1 MKQRRKALW
10 GLICVSML
18 SAALIGGLRIYGR
31 TASSKGNVSSAT
43 SAASQVIGVVPW
55 TAVASTGTVDESA
68 FVGGAPIF
76 AFGPPLFPAA
86 LYPPTVTGV
95 GYNPAS
101 ASLAPIILR
110 YNVTNTFE
118 TGPLGPTQ
126 PTWQFLEL
134 GSTAPQG
141 SAVTA
146 TLFRVSPCTGQ
157 QAVICSVTN
166 SNQLLPAPPAAP
178 GICLRCQ
185 FPAGT
190 INFAGALYHVEVV
203 LRRTSTTAPSPA
215 AHTLRIF

>member
-1 MKQRRKALW
+1 MMKQRRNALW

-18 SAALIGGLRIYGR
+18 LATLIGGLFIYGR

-43 SAASQVIGVVPW
+43 SAASQAVVPW

-76 AFGPPLFPAA
+76 AFGPQLFPAA
-86 LYPPTVTGV
+86 LYPPSVTGA

-101 ASLAPIILR
+101 ASLSRIILR

-118 TGPLGPTQ
+118 TGPLGPTR
-126 PTWQFLEL
+126 PPWQFLEL

-146 TLFRVSPCTGQ
+146 TLFRVRPCNGA
-157 QAVICSVTN
+157 QAIICSVTN
-166 SNQLLPAPPAAP
+166 TNQALPPPPNPP
-178 GICLRCQ
+178 GICKICQ
-185 FPAGT
+185 FTMGT
-190 INFAGALYHVEVV
+190 IDFANELYYVEVV
-203 LRRTSTTAPSPA
+203 LSRNATTVPSPA

>member
-18 SAALIGGLRIYGR
+18 LATLIGGLLIYSR

-43 SAASQVIGVVPW
+43 SAASQATVPW

-101 ASLAPIILR
+101 ASLAPITLR

-118 TGPLGPTQ
+118 TGPLGPNQ

-134 GSTAPQG
+134 GSTAPPG

-146 TLFRVSPCTGQ
+146 TLFRVKQCNGDR
-157 QAVICSVTN
+157 AIICSVTN
-166 SNQLLPAPPAAP
+166 SNQLLPAPPNPP
-178 GICLRCQ
+178 GICRICQ
-185 FPAGT
+185 FPAGSV
-190 INFAGALYHVEVV
+190 NFSGSLFYVEVT
-203 LRRTSTTAPSPA
+203 LTRTATTAASPA

>member
-1 MKQRRKALW
+1 MMKQRRKALW

-18 SAALIGGLRIYGR
+18 SATLIGGLLIYGR
-31 TASSKGNVSSAT
+31 TASSKGNVSPAT
-43 SAASQVIGVVPW
+43 SAASQVTVPW

-86 LYPPTVTGV
+86 LYPPNVTGV

-110 YNVTNTFE
+110 YNVTNTYE
-118 TGPLGPTQ
+118 TGPLGPNQ
-126 PTWQFLEL
+126 PAWQFLEL

-141 SAVTA
+141 STVTA
-146 TLFRVSPCTGQ
+146 TLFRVRSCTGER
-157 QAVICSVTN
+157 APICSVTN
-166 SNQLLPAPPAAP
+166 SNQPLPPPPAPP
-178 GICLRCQ
+178 GICRRCQ
-185 FPAGT
+185 FPAGS
-190 INFAGALYHVEVV
+190 INFANELYYVEVM
-203 LRRTSTTAPSPA
+203 LTRTGATAPSPA

>member
-1 MKQRRKALW
+1 MIKQRRMAFW

-18 SAALIGGLRIYGR
+18 SATLIGGLFIYDR

-43 SAASQVIGVVPW
+43 SAASQATTVPW

-118 TGPLGPTQ
+118 TGPLGPNQ

-146 TLFRVSPCTGQ
+146 TLFRVRPCTGER
-157 QAVICSVTN
+157 ATICSVTN
-166 SNQLLPAPPAAP
+166 SNQPLPTPPAPP
-178 GICLRCQ
+178 GICRRCQ
-185 FPAGT
+185 FTVGS
-190 INFAGALYHVEVV
+190 INFANELYYVEVV
-203 LRRTSTTAPSPA
+203 LTRTGTAAPLPA